1 MKLPL
6 RLLGLSAAFVAL
18 IPAASARSID
28 DFAFP
33 RSSSSSSTASSIS
46 SEASS
51 QSSSE
56 AHVDSVVPST
66 KYTSPAYRVKVIPK
80 AEPTAQEKAAMEA
93 ALPESRAGFVS
104 MIVHRLYNDVT
115 IDTCYWSLASE
126 LPPEFTLVFT
136 DVPTAHTYGKE
147 ICVAFQ
153 NGIIRGYGDGSFR
166 PDAPVTFAE
175 ASKMIS
181 RAYALHPWPDVAAA
195 TSNPWFDV
203 YVRTLDA
210 QAAIPESVRSFDQR
224 MTRAVVGEILDRLDG
239 HITNRTTTP
248 LSVLQADW
256 TRRFSPPRRA
266 TTVRTTTQK
275 SSAGASQGTSA
286 KPSTASQTSSAAAQ
300 QSSSA
305 RSYPAWIY

>member
-1 MKLPL
+1 MKFPL
-6 RLLGLSAAFVAL
+6 RLLGLSAAFIAL

-28 DFAFP
+28 DFVFP
-33 RSSSSSSTASSIS
+33 SRASSSSAISSSSASSVS
-46 SEASS
+46 SVTSEENSS
-51 QSSSE
+51 VE
-56 AHVDSVVPST
+56 ST
-66 KYTSPAYRVKVIPK
+66 RYETPAFRVKIVPK
-80 AEPTAQEKAAMEA
+80 AEPTAQEKAALEA
-93 ALPESRAGFVS
+93 ALPETRAGFVS

-136 DVPTAHTYGKE
+136 DVPTVHTYGKE
-147 ICVAFQ
+147 ICIAFQ

-166 PDAPVTFAE
+166 PDAPVSFAE

-195 TSNPWFDV
+195 TSNPWFDT

-210 QAAIPESVRSFDQR
+210 QGAIPESVKTFDQH
-224 MTRAVVGEILDRLDG
+224 MTRAVVTEILDRLDG

-256 TRRFSPPRRA
+256 TRRYAPRRTA
-266 TTVRTTTQK
+266 APTVRTTTQT
-275 SSAGASQGTSA
+275 SSAGAAQGISA
-286 KPSTASQTSSAAAQ
+286 KLSTTSHSSSAAAQ
-300 QSSSA
+300 QASSA

>member
-1 MKLPL
+1 MNLPL

-18 IPAASARSID
+18 VPAGSARSLD

-33 RSSSSSSTASSIS
+33 NRASSSSAISSSASSVTVEQPS
-46 SEASS
+46 SVE
-51 QSSSE
+51 
-56 AHVDSVVPST
+56 ST
-66 KYTSPAYRVKVIPK
+66 KYETPSFRVKVVPK
-80 AEPTAQEKAAMEA
+80 AEPTAQEKAALEA
-93 ALPESRAGFVS
+93 ALPETRAGFVS

-136 DVPTAHTYGKE
+136 DVATSHQYGKE

-166 PDAPVTFAE
+166 PDAPVSFAE

-210 QAAIPESVRSFDQR
+210 QGAIPESVRTFDQR
-224 MTRAVVGEILDRLDG
+224 MTRTVVSEILDRLDG
-239 HITNRTTTP
+239 GITNRAKTP

-256 TRRFSPPRRA
+256 TRRYATPRRTA
-266 TTVRTTTQK
+266 ARTVRTTTQT
-275 SSAGASQGTSA
+275 SSATSQGSSP
-286 KPSTASQTSSAAAQ
+286 KPSSAASQTSSAPAR

>member
-1 MKLPL
+1 MTKLPL

-18 IPAASARSID
+18 TPAASARFAD
-28 DFAFP
+28 DFVLPNRSSASSVM
-33 RSSSSSSTASSIS
+33 SSSSSSSSIN
-46 SEASS
+46 E
-51 QSSSE
+51 QGE
-56 AHVDSVVPST
+56 TVEST
-66 KYTSPAYRVKVIPK
+66 KYVTPAYRVPVIPK
-80 AEPTAQEKAAMEA
+80 AEPTPEERAAMEA
-93 ALPESRAGFVS
+93 TLPETRAGFVS

-136 DVPTAHTYGKE
+136 DVPTAHQYGKE

-210 QAAIPESVRSFDQR
+210 QGAIPTSVQAFDQR

-239 HITNRTTTP
+239 NITNRATTP
-248 LSVLQADW
+248 LSSLQADW
-256 TRRFSPPRRA
+256 TRRYTAPRRPA
-266 TTVRTTTQK
+266 ATVRTTTQ
-275 SSAGASQGTSA
+275 SSSQPSATS
-286 KPSTASQTSSAAAQ
+286 KPASSAASSTGQ
-300 QSSSA
+300 QTSSA